1 MDEEATVESRCNKEE
16 YKDENENYRLAPGRT
31 LSSKVRE
38 GRGRQAKDTS
48 PEKNIKKSGL
58 RDEKR
63 SDESK

>member
-1 MDEEATVESRCNKEE
+1 MRKQRWRVGVTRRNTRMKM
-16 YKDENENYRLAPGRT
+16 KTRLTPGRT